1 MSCQRCAWIT
11 LLFAVLALAACAGPE
26 VQPTPAPRDNLMYA
40 RQPDVQFQ
48 PVSNPTAIHV
58 SAGGRQGI
66 EEGDAVTVDS
76 DGQARL
82 RFSDFL
88 VVDVYRN
95 STVSGI
101 QVEGS
106 VDPGAQRVFKM
117 RLEGGSMFSTL
128 DAQVIAGRRVRPEQ
142 RIDTEWAVIKALGTR
157 YWVHYDPDREITW
170 EPGKAPVD
178 PIPACRNLIGDLFP
192 LIDDLTNQARPDLE
206 LLCQNSEELDSAPIA
221 APAAATETATAT
233 ATRRSTPTARPSP
246 THTPTPSVVCPM
258 IDLMGP
264 GEGAVFTGA
273 NQDVT
278 LTWQSSRPLA
288 PGEFYVVTSSFDH
301 NGEIW
306 QDTQETTQNALTL
319 PTYLNDLLTGRR
331 QLDWNVSVWRKDGG
345 GSGTQIC
352 SNSASRRLTWEP
364 TPPEPPTP
372 THTPPP
378 FITPT
383 PTTYTGRLAE
393 PATPSQL
400 AGLGTILGAG
410 FLLALLWAKDIRHE
424 G

>member
-1 MSCQRCAWIT
+1 
-11 LLFAVLALAACAGPE
+11 
-26 VQPTPAPRDNLMYA
+26 
-40 RQPDVQFQ
+40 VQFQ

-58 SAGGRQGI
+58 SAGGRQGV
-66 EEGDAVTVDS
+66 EVGDAVTVDS

-88 VVDVYRN
+88 VVDVYRDTEL
-95 STVSGI
+95 SSIEYTTSL
-101 QVEGS
+101 
-106 VDPGAQRVFKM
+106 DPDAPPVFKM
-117 RLEGGSMFSTL
+117 RLEGGSMFSTV

-170 EPGKAPVD
+170 VVVKEGVVSVTGAGVEVLVQAGQQTWVEPGKAPVD

>member
-1 MSCQRCAWIT
+1 LVQ
-11 LLFAVLALAACAGPE
+11 AG
-26 VQPTPAPRDNLMYA
+26 QQT
-40 RQPDVQFQ
+40 
-48 PVSNPTAIHV
+48 
-58 SAGGRQGI
+58 
-66 EEGDAVTVDS
+66 
-76 DGQARL
+76 
-82 RFSDFL
+82 
-88 VVDVYRN
+88 
-95 STVSGI
+95 
-101 QVEGS
+101 
-106 VDPGAQRVFKM
+106 
-117 RLEGGSMFSTL
+117 
-128 DAQVIAGRRVRPEQ
+128 
-142 RIDTEWAVIKALGTR
+142 
-157 YWVHYDPDREITW
+157 WV